1 MLTVVILGFKHSVM
15 VFATSFI
22 FIFNI
27 LGLVIQTI
35 HR

>member
-22 FIFNI
+22 FNI